1 MSYRIYI
8 PKALDLYIHHTG
20 AICPPHWIYMS
31 NKRCETV
38 LYDVEEVKDDFS
50 SIFCVLF
57 YSGWT
62 EYD

>member
-1 MSYRIYI
+1 LGIY
-8 PKALDLYIHHTG
+8 TQG
-20 AICPPHWIYMS
+20 AGSIYPPHWIYMS
-31 NKRCETV
+31 NKRCETA
-38 LYDVEEVKDDFS
+38 LYDVEEAKDDFS